1 MRAHPGTNRRRGFSV
16 VELLVAMAIV
26 VTLIALLVV
35 AVERAMRGGQQ
46 AQTEF
51 LMGSIEQG
59 LTQFRNDHGYLPPV
73 LGRSGTAGS
82 QNPGT
87 LGYLRD
93 VLAPPQNAANQ
104 QAWFS
109 ITTLAEYLLG
119 YGDRSSDGYGA
130 IGDPPYS
137 NPNAQGVSEIPTLG
151 LRGPGRDGAWGAIVN
166 PRSAQGLS
174 PGVFLARNP
183 GDAGVFPNAA
193 GNAVQLEGRVY
204 GPYLELQDERLLGAV
219 TGIVNGNPVIAF
231 PGEIDNF
238 DDFPKVLCDYWG
250 SPIHYFR
257 RPYLGSDP
265 GKQNLNLNLGDVA
278 AIRPW
283 EVPPGQDIDG
293 FADASTDISGGDS
306 TTTRDLLAAE
316 FALLSPGPDRGVNL
330 AVRRDQ
336 AGLNEDNLV
345 KVGR

>member
-1 MRAHPGTNRRRGFSV
+1 MRLPRVERRRGFSI

-35 AVERAMRGGQQ
+35 AVERAMRSGQQ

-59 LTQFRNDHGYLPPV
+59 LTQFRADHGYLPPV

-87 LGYLRD
+87 IGYLRD
-93 VLAPPQNAANQ
+93 VIAPPQNAGQ
-104 QAWFS
+104 QQGWLS

-119 YGDRSSDGYGA
+119 YGDRSCDGYGA
-130 IGDPPYS
+130 IGNPPYS
-137 NPNAQGVSEIPTLG
+137 NPNAQGVAEIPTLG
-151 LRGPGRDGAWGAIVN
+151 LRGPGRDGAWGSIVN
-166 PRSAQGLS
+166 PRDTQGLS
-174 PGVFLARNP
+174 RGVFLARNP
-183 GDAGVFPNAA
+183 GDSGVFPNAG
-193 GNAVQLEGRVY
+193 GNAVQIEGRVY

-219 TGIVNGNPVIAF
+219 TGVVNGNPVIAF

-238 DDFPKVLCDYWG
+238 DDYPKVLCDYWG

-293 FADASTDISGGDS
+293 YADASTDIPGGDS

-316 FALLSPGPDRGVNL
+316 FALLSPGPDRAVNL

-336 AGLNEDNLV
+336 AGANEDNLV
-345 KVGR
+345 KVAR